1 MRRGVALLAAATLA
15 FGSLPAE
22 EPPPPQRPK
31 VVLVLSGGGARGAAH
46 VGVIR
51 VLEEY
56 HVPVDL
62 IVGTS
67 MGSIVGGLYASGWS
81 IEEIE
86 QKMTTIDWS
95 GVFVDRLPR
104 EDRTYRRKTDDARF
118 LIPVKMRF
126 KNWKPYLPP
135 AVLGG
140 QSMELLFKGLEID
153 ATGERDFDK
162 FPIPYRAVASNFA
175 TGDCVVLD
183 HGSLSDAMR
192 ASMSLPGLFPP
203 VEIDGH
209 PLADGGMAANFPVRV
224 AKGLGADVVIGVDIS
239 TPLRGKADLGNIL
252 TRLDQVTGLL
262 TNKNKAE
269 DMAAVTDRDV
279 IMVPEL
285 GEITAGDFDRAPEAI
300 EAGAEAARGQEA
312 RLRALS
318 VSDAEWEAYQ
328 ARHVRRP
335 TSDLVVDQ
343 VKIINTAPLA
353 DEIVTRRIKVP
364 LGEPLD
370 QSKLSAQLLRLY
382 SFDAFGP
389 IKHNLVRDEDGKNV
403 LTIETPPK
411 PYSRNSLQFGFSLE
425 DNFQGD
431 SSFNVSVS
439 HLFNPINRRGGEWRN
454 ILQLGENELISSEFY
469 QPLDYGL
476 KWFVMPEVEFR
487 RDRLRV
493 YNDDGDALAEYRIRT
508 QGARASVGRVFGNW
522 GSLAVGVFRTQ
533 DDGRLRIGSPILPS
547 GRVQDGGVYSTFT
560 VDTLDRV
567 TWPRDGT
574 RVNVIYGRSME
585 ELGADAEGTGSSI
598 QVGSAATI
606 GKNILFGSVEV
617 QNNFEGNPSLNNVI
631 LLGGFLRLSG
641 LNNNELIGDRG
652 GIMRLL
658 YYREL
663 TSFSLGALTQ
673 RMYAGLSL
681 EGGQV
686 YTGDEPVTWPS
697 IRRAASLYVG
707 ADTVLGPVYLA
718 WGYAEG
724 NRKSVY
730 LSIGQRF

>member
-1 MRRGVALLAAATLA
+1 MRRAVVAVAAAVLA
-15 FGSLPAE
+15 WGSLPAE
-22 EPPPPQRPK
+22 ETAPKKRPK

-56 HVPVDL
+56 HVPVDM

-86 QKMTTIDWS
+86 QKMTTIDWG
-95 GVFVDRLPR
+95 GVFVDTLPR
-104 EDRTYRRKTDDARF
+104 KYRTFRRKSDDARF
-118 LIPVKMRF
+118 LIPIKMRF

-140 QSMELLFKGLEID
+140 QSMELLFKGLEMD

-175 TGDCVVLD
+175 TGECVVLD
-183 HGSLSDAMR
+183 HGSLSDSMR

-224 AKGLGADVVIGVDIS
+224 AKGLGAEVVIGVDIS
-239 TPLRGKADLGNIL
+239 TPLRGKAELGNIL

-269 DMAAVTDRDV
+269 DMAAVTDADV

-285 GEITAGDFDRAPEAI
+285 GEITAGDFDLAPQAI
-300 EAGAEAARGQEA
+300 EAGVEAARAQEA

-318 VSDAEWEAYQ
+318 VSDAEWDAYK
-328 ARHVRRP
+328 ARLVRRP
-335 TSDLVVDQ
+335 VSDLVVDE
-343 VKIINTAPLA
+343 VKIVNTAPLA
-353 DEIVTRRIKVP
+353 DELVAHRIKVP
-364 LGEPLD
+364 IGEPLD
-370 QSKLSAQLLRLY
+370 QAKLSAQLLRLY
-382 SFDAFGP
+382 SLDAFGP
-389 IKHNLVRDEDGKNV
+389 IRHNLVRENGRNV

-411 PYSRNSLQFGFSLE
+411 PYSRNSLQFGFNLE

-431 SSFNVSVS
+431 SAFNLSVS
-439 HLFNPINRRGGEWRN
+439 HLFNPMNRRGGEWRN
-454 ILQLGENELISSEFY
+454 LIQIGENELISSEFY
-469 QPLDYGL
+469 QPFDVGM

-493 YNDDGDALAEYRIRT
+493 YDDEGDALAEYRIRS
-508 QGARASVGRVFGNW
+508 QRARLSAGRVLGEW
-522 GSLAVGVFRTQ
+522 GAIAVGAFRTQ
-533 DDGRLRIGSPILPS
+533 DDGRLRIGSPVFPS
-547 GRVQDGGVYSTFT
+547 ERVQDGGLFGTFQ

-574 RVNVIYGRSME
+574 HVSITYGHSME
-585 ELGADAEGTGSSI
+585 ELGADAEGNGCSI
-598 QVGSAATI
+598 VAGSAATI

-617 QNNFEGNPSLNNVI
+617 QDNFEGNPSLNNVF

-641 LNNNELIGDRG
+641 LANNELIGDRG
-652 GIMRLL
+652 GFMRLL

-681 EGGQV
+681 EGGNV
-686 YTGDEPVTWPS
+686 YNGDEAVTWPS
-697 IRRAASLYVG
+697 IRRAGSLYVG

-718 WGYAEG
+718 FGYAEG

>member
-1 MRRGVALLAAATLA
+1 VRRAVAAVAAAVLA
-15 FGSLPAE
+15 WGSLPAE
-22 EPPPPQRPK
+22 EATPKKRPK

-56 HVPVDL
+56 HVPVDMV
-62 IVGTS
+62 IGTS

-95 GVFVDRLPR
+95 GVFVDTLPR
-104 EDRTYRRKTDDARF
+104 QYRTFRRKTDDARF
-118 LIPVKMRF
+118 LIPIKMRF

-175 TGDCVVLD
+175 TGECVVLD
-183 HGSLSDAMR
+183 HGSLSDSMR

-224 AKGLGADVVIGVDIS
+224 AKGLGAEVVIGVDIS
-239 TPLRGKADLGNIL
+239 TPLRTKAELGNIL

-269 DMAAVTDRDV
+269 DMAAVTDADV

-285 GEITAGDFDRAPEAI
+285 GEITAADFDRAPEAI
-300 EAGAEAARGQEA
+300 AAGVEAARAQEA

-318 VSDAEWEAYQ
+318 VSDEEWAAYK
-328 ARHVRRP
+328 ARQIRRP
-335 TSDLVVDQ
+335 ATGLVVDE
-343 VKIINTAPLA
+343 VKIVNTGPLA
-353 DEIVTRRIKVP
+353 DEIVARRIKVP
-364 LGEPLD
+364 IGEPLD
-370 QSKLSAQLLRLY
+370 QSKLAPQLLRLY
-382 SFDAFGP
+382 SLDAFGP
-389 IKHNLVRDEDGKNV
+389 IKHNLIRGEDGKNV

-411 PYSRNSLQFGFSLE
+411 PYSRNSLQFGFNLE

-431 SSFNVSVS
+431 SAFNLSVS

-454 ILQLGENELISSEFY
+454 ILQIGENELISSEFY
-469 QPLDYGL
+469 QPLDIGM
-476 KWFVMPEVEFR
+476 KWFVLPEVEFR

-493 YNDDGDALAEYRIRT
+493 YDDNGDALAEYRIRS
-508 QGARASVGRVFGNW
+508 QRARASVGRIFGNW
-522 GSLAVGVFRTQ
+522 GALALGAFRTQ
-533 DDGRLRIGSPILPS
+533 DDGRLRIGSPVFPS
-547 GRVQDGGVYSTFT
+547 GRVQDGGLYATLQ

-567 TWPRDGT
+567 TWPRDGS
-574 RVNVIYGRSME
+574 RAYVNYGRSLE
-585 ELGADAEGTGSSI
+585 ALGADAEGNGCSI
-598 QVGSAATI
+598 VAGKAATI
-606 GKNILFGSVEV
+606 GKNILFGSAEV
-617 QNNFEGNPSLNNVI
+617 QNNFEGNPSLNNVV

-641 LNNNELIGDRG
+641 LNNNELVGDRG
-652 GIMRLL
+652 GIARLL

-681 EGGQV
+681 EAGQV

-697 IRRAASLYVG
+697 LRRAGSLYVG
-707 ADTVLGPVYLA
+707 ADTVLGPVYLGF
-718 WGYAEG
+718 GYAEG